1 MKAKRKVDVHAE
13 LLQGVYRQSTLHCI
27 AFALRYSDCD
37 VQSLFSIKI
46 FNLTNNNA

>member
-13 LLQGVYRQSTLHCI
+13 LLQGVIGSLHYI
-27 AFALRYSDCD
+27 AFALRYFDCD

-46 FNLTNNNA
+46 FKSNK